1 MEAQSQEQVKAAK
14 SQSVSEFSRVLLSY
28 VLEDEESVLE
38 GCDLDAPQWFELGQK
53 KLHPVIEAQ
62 LVGRKQ
68 GESWETVLD
77 PAIFFGPYNSALKFQ
92 VSQKKLPEKIK
103 LLEIEEGFESL
114 GPDRK
119 RHHFRVVEKNSQNMT
134 FDGNPYDQGSVLRFK
149 ATLLE
154 IA

>member
-1 MEAQSQEQVKAAK
+1 MEQLSQDRLDATNGVSVKE
-14 SQSVSEFSRVLLSY
+14 SSRVLLSY
-28 VLEDEESVLE
+28 VLEDNESVLE
-38 GCDLDAPQWFELGQK
+38 GCDLEAPQWFELGQK

-62 LVGRKQ
+62 LIGRKQ

-77 PAIFFGPYNSALKFQ
+77 PAIFFGPYNPALKFQ

-103 LLEIEEGFESL
+103 LLEIGEGFESL

-119 RHHFRVVEKNSQNMT
+119 QHFFRVVEKNSQNMS
-134 FDGNPYDQGSVLRFK
+134 FDGNPYDQGSTLSFK
-149 ATLLE
+149 ATILE